1 MRPSCST
8 VDLAFFSC
16 RQLQTA
22 HFSAQEI
29 RLVEKAVESLGISKA
44 SVRTNAGTKTAV
56 VTHLSKVKPDRHMA
70 WPGTFLDVFGGGPAG
85 QWETGEG
92 LKCGARLWRSNFWA
106 TAEGLR
112 SPFPGFLRIS
122 LDFLKLMFRELLHIA
137 PCLSCFTIFT
147 ASIFAL
153 CRADQAWWQRWT
165 VSCWVPVAWLHKDHL
180 LHSMQQSMLG
190 DEGSEICCSWY
201 SDSEWWYRGTDQRC
215 HPQRKSRIEDS
226 RGFAWPMLV
235 PFTNLPDKA
244 ELRNPPIGRCWT
256 RRIQEV
262 QSLCRAAKCREQL
275 GWPSWSLGRHLD
287 VMLQKRLSVKNS
299 RIARSPQHSSIW
311 RRFI

>member
-8 VDLAFFSC
+8 VDFAFFPADNSKPRISAPRRFAWSKKLSKALAFP
-16 RQLQTA
+16 RHLWEPML
-22 HFSAQEI
+22 AQ
-29 RLVEKAVESLGISKA
+29 RLPLSLTCPRWNPIDTWHDL
-44 SVRTNAGTKTAV
+44 VLFV
-56 VTHLSKVKPDRHMA
+56 VF
-70 WPGTFLDVFGGGPAG
+70 GCFGGGPAG
-85 QWETGEG
+85 QETGEG

-122 LDFLKLMFRELLHIA
+122 SDFLKLMFRELLHIA

-147 ASIFAL
+147 ASIFAF

-180 LHSMQQSMLG
+180 LHSMQQRMLG
-190 DEGSEICCSWY
+190 DEGSEICCSWDL
-201 SDSEWWYRGTDQRC
+201 DSEWWYRGTDQRC

-275 GWPSWSLGRHLD
+275 GWPSWSLGRHLHGCD
-287 VMLQKRLSVKNS
+287 ASKTSEREE
-299 RIARSPQHSSIW
+299 
-311 RRFI
+311 